1 MVDNFELIKPLLNF
15 DNPNEFYFLQVIQR
29 KKDFEE
35 GQKRLGRN
43 NNNRLIKAYYIYN
56 VEQLNAYKEEIIKLC
71 NLFNA
76 RAGINLNRRNQ
87 KDVAIKCL
95 EILAIA
101 LRKDDEFKGV
111 SKIYNSAC
119 GKECSSDKLWIV
131 DIDEK
136 EISPLML
143 SFIEYECLPKNNI
156 KFDKV
161 GMIVDSDSKI
171 IAKIP
176 TKNGWHLIT
185 KRFDRKKF
193 SEKYPEI
200 EIHTN
205 NPTNLYIP

>member
-1 MVDNFELIKPLLNF
+1 MIDNFDLIETLLKFENE
-15 DNPNEFYFLQVIQR
+15 DEFYFLQVIQR
-29 KKDFEE
+29 KKDFEV

-43 NNNRLIKAYYIYN
+43 NNNRLIKAYYIYS
-56 VEQLNAYKEEIIKLC
+56 VEQLESYKTEIVKLC
-71 NLFNA
+71 ELFNA

-101 LRKDDEFKGV
+101 LRKNDEFKGV

-119 GKECSSDKLWIV
+119 GKENSTDKLWII
-131 DIDEK
+131 DIDDK
-136 EISPLML
+136 
-143 SFIEYECLPKNNI
+143 YE
-156 KFDKV
+156 FDSLGYEMVNYLNTELKPE
-161 GMIVDSDSKI
+161 GEKI

-176 TKNGWHLIT
+176 SKSGYHLIT
-185 KRFDRKKF
+185 KRFDRQSF
-193 SEKYPEI
+193 SKIYPHL